1 MVSMS
6 LVVPTYNRSRLLER
20 CLQSV
25 QLQSLSDLELLVLR
39 QDLGRAR
46 VRELVEQVVGVEA
59 GASRCLGPA
68 DEQVERFQV

>member
-25 QLQSLSDLELLVLR
+25 QLESLSDL
-39 QDLGRAR
+39 
-46 VRELVEQVVGVEA
+46 
-59 GASRCLGPA
+59 
-68 DEQVERFQV
+68 